1 MPTRP
6 ACWDGTALP
15 SRGVM
20 LERSAIESDIV
31 RAGYE
36 YWLEKRAALQGALP
50 ARGDLDPL
58 TEVPRLAP
66 YMMLKDVQ
74 AAPVD
79 FRYRLIGTALRRHM
93 AQDWTGKWLSAIP
106 FQSAGS
112 TVWNNNLKVAESGEP
127 LLAKPPY
134 VGPHKDFLYIESIIL
149 PLATDHVRID
159 KLMFFVDFI
168 GRGGPAQAR

>member
-1 MPTRP
+1 MI
-6 ACWDGTALP
+6 
-15 SRGVM
+15 
-20 LERSAIESDIV
+20 ERSAIESDVV
-31 RAGYE
+31 RAGYD
-36 YWLEKRAALQGALP
+36 YWLGKRDALQVAIPAPLQGAVP

-58 TEVPRLAP
+58 TEVPRLVP
-66 YMMLKDVQ
+66 YMMLMDVQ
-74 AAPVD
+74 AEPRD

-112 TVWNNNLKVAESGEP
+112 MVWSNNLKVVESGEP

-149 PLATDHVRID
+149 PLAADHARID
-159 KLMFFVDFI
+159 MLMFFVDFI
-168 GRGGPAQAR
+168 GRTAPARRL